1 MTNTKFCVQCITHK
15 MVNKDDANDH
25 VDGDDNSEDD
35 EEDV

>member
-1 MTNTKFCVQCITHK
+1 MTNTKFCVWCIKLK
-15 MVNKDDANDH
+15 MVNLDDADDH